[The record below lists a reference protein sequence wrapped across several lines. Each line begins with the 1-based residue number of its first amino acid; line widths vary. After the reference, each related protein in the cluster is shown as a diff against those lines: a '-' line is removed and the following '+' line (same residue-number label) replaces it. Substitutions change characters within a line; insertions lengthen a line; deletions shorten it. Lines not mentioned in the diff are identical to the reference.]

1 MVRGG
6 YIYIVCNSRNT
17 TLYTG
22 VTSDLLTSISEH
34 KEKTDRNSFSARYNC
49 NKLVYYESFENIEA
63 AIEREKE
70 IKGRSRKYKLDLII
84 QQNPMFSDLYDLL
97 LKEWS

>member
-6 YIYIVCNSRNT
+6 HIYIVCNSRNT

-22 VTSDLLTSISEH
+22 VTSDLLTRISEH